1 MSVLRARDYKS
12 AASPKPPIPC
22 SHIRVHVDD
31 ANAASTLQSTLRGH
45 LTWAIGQGKHRE
57 VLAICIGTDRS
68 TGDSLGPLVGSHLIE
83 SGIPD
88 RYVIG
93 TLDEPVHAANLSE
106 TLKQISGIHPKPF
119 MIAIDACL
127 GRLESVG
134 VIVMDRG
141 PVKPGTGVNKTL
153 PPVGDLHITG
163 IVNIAGYMEY
173 LVLQNTRLSLVFRMA
188 RVIAGS
194 IAPVLLDII
203 NED

>member
-1 MSVLRARDYKS
+1 
-12 AASPKPPIPC
+12 
-22 SHIRVHVDD
+22 
-31 ANAASTLQSTLRGH
+31 
-45 LTWAIGQGKHRE
+45 
-57 VLAICIGTDRS
+57 
-68 TGDSLGPLVGSHLIE
+68 
-83 SGIPD
+83 
-88 RYVIG
+88 
-93 TLDEPVHAANLSE
+93 
-106 TLKQISGIHPKPF
+106 

-134 VIVMDRG
+134 AIVMDRG